1 VAYAGVLDDVRA
13 AVAGRA
19 PRRFPAFA
27 LSEELDVR
35 AAGISYEEYS
45 LDAGKIE
52 RALSAGI
59 RAFDYDWA
67 QVYIDDCLEFE
78 PLGVET
84 AGSGNVPQ
92 SVSRYLPAT
101 PAALQ
106 TLRIPDPERDG
117 SLPVLL
123 EALRRLRERWADTI
137 LVCGRAP
144 APFSCLSLACGM
156 EASLLLLHDAPD
168 LALQVIR
175 HFVEQQ
181 IAIGK
186 AQLRAGAHA
195 LWIGDCPAS
204 SRFISEGCYREFAL
218 GPARDLV
225 TGLMADGGSTIY
237 FGAENDLRRL
247 DAMAE
252 VGADVLGLDER
263 VDIEQAHLRLKGR
276 SCIMGNIDPFGLLC
290 GGRPAD
296 VAVRVREIR
305 ERVSA
310 RGGHLFNTAEGIPR
324 DAPMENVLAMI
335 QAIHA
340 REE

>member
-19 PRRFPAFA
+19 PHRFPALA

-35 AAGISYEEYS
+35 AAGMTYEEYS
-45 LDAGKIE
+45 LDARKIE
-52 RALSAGI
+52 RALSTGI
-59 RAFDYDWA
+59 QTFDYDWA

-84 AGSGNVPQ
+84 AGSGNVPR

-117 SLPVLL
+117 RLPILL

-137 LVCGRAP
+137 LVCGRVP

-168 LALQVIR
+168 LARRAIR

-181 IAIGK
+181 LVIGK
-186 AQLRAGAHA
+186 AQIRAGAHA

-204 SRFISEGCYREFAL
+204 SRFISDGCYRESAL

-225 TGLMADGGSTIY
+225 SGLKADGAVTMY

-252 VGADVLGLDER
+252 VGADVLGLGER
-263 VDIEQAHLRLKGR
+263 VDIEQAHRRLKGR
-276 SCIMGNIDPFGLLC
+276 NCVMGNIDPLGLLC
-290 GGRPAD
+290 RGSPAE
-296 VAVRVREIR
+296 VAQRVREIR

-324 DAPMENVLAMI
+324 DAPVENVLAMV

-340 REE
+340 QEG